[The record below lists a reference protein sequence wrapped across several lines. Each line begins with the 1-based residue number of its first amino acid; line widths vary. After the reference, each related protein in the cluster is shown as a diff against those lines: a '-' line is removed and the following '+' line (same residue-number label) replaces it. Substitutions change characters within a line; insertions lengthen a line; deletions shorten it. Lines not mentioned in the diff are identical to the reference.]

1 MYTKH
6 NPQNDPKLSK
16 RQDDDG
22 RYPIHWAASSNNLEI
37 VQLLADQPSFDPD
50 VQVGFLCLPPPLA
63 SSEQRRVNDLPRM
76 AVAGLL

>member
-1 MYTKH
+1 MHGRCEAEECVLTH
-6 NPQNDPKLSK
+6 PQNDPKLSK

-50 VQVGFLCLPPPLA
+50 VQVGFLCPPPPPP
-63 SSEQRRVNDLPRM
+63 SPQ
-76 AVAGLL
+76 